1 MNIGTIVEAPMLSV
15 RLKRGKPLGRI
26 EEWFIQ
32 GLEPGDT
39 FIFAGRLLRLE
50 GIRDMQAICT
60 PAAGSEPK
68 IPSYDGGKLPLTT
81 QLADR
86 VRALLEDRRT
96 WKKLPAEIGRAHV

>member
-1 MNIGTIVEAPMLSV
+1 LWQLARPAVARTYRMNIGTIVEAPMLSV

-68 IPSYDGGKLPLTT
+68 IPSYDG
-81 QLADR
+81 Q
-86 VRALLEDRRT
+86 
-96 WKKLPAEIGRAHV
+96 IGRASCRERVCQ